1 MDREQKLNEDEF
13 VVNQASYSG
22 YDNTFD
28 PLHYVKHVIVQP
40 EEDYRALRN
49 FLLKCLSK
57 YFTTNLSSVPKNSLK
72 ILDYGCGPNLTN
84 VISAI
89 PKAAKI
95 TLAEYAEVNREFILK
110 WLSKDPLAFDWSP
123 YFKYVVQT
131 LEGRSEEEAIRRQEE
146 LRSKVEAVV
155 SCDLTKDQFIAEG
168 YDKQYDIIM
177 SLLCLEN
184 CGDSLKDYEQSVRR
198 IASIITTGGH
208 LLLYSTR
215 REMSNEGYYIV
226 GGKKFNNIPL
236 KKDFVISTL
245 KESNFGDIV
254 INEMEASNSTLH
266 NSESFMFISCRKL

>member
-1 MDREQKLNEDEF
+1 MDREQKLNEDGF
-13 VVNQASYSG
+13 VVNQTSYSM
-22 YDNTFD
+22 FD
-28 PLHYVKHVIVQP
+28 PTYYVQRVICKP
-40 EEDYRALRN
+40 GEANNETSN

-57 YFTTNLSSVPKNSLK
+57 YFTTNLSSVQNNSLK
-72 ILDYGCGPNLTN
+72 ILEYGCGPNLAN

-123 YFKYVVQT
+123 YFKYVVKT

-177 SLLCLEN
+177 SFFCLEC
-184 CGDSLKDYEQSVRR
+184 CGDTLKDYEQSVRR

-208 LLLYSTR
+208 LLLYSTQ

-236 KKDFVISTL
+236 KKDFVVSTL

-254 INEMEASNSTLH
+254 INEIKASNSAVS
-266 NSESFMFISCRKL
+266 NSEAYMFISCRKL